1 MSEKPEEKKSGE
13 EKPEEEKPE
22 EEKPEDKGQKTVK
35 AISGLLKAVE
45 LAQSKGAFSFKESI
59 EIYEHVRFFKKE

>member
-1 MSEKPEEKKSGE
+1 MSEEKKPEEKK
-13 EKPEEEKPE
+13 PEENK
-22 EEKPEDKGQKTVK
+22 EDKGKSTIK

>member
-1 MSEKPEEKKSGE
+1 MSEKPEEKKSE
-13 EKPEEEKPE
+13 EKKPEEEE
-22 EEKPEDKGQKTVK
+22 PEDKGQKTVK

>member
-1 MSEKPEEKKSGE
+1 MSEEKTKTE
-13 EKPEEEKPE
+13 IPT
-22 EEKPEDKGQKTVK
+22 EDKGKATIK

-45 LAQSKGAFSFKESI
+45 LAQSKGAYNFKESI